1 MVPSRLT
8 GALLVLAFT
17 MSGAVC
23 REEAPGRPSTARCSL
38 FGDNVINTF
47 DGAVFSFA
55 GRCSYLLA
63 GDCQQRAF
71 SILGDFENGRRVGLS
86 VYLGEYFDLHLF
98 ANGTMKE
105 GEQNVSVP
113 YASHGLYLE
122 MEAGYYKLSGETY
135 GFVARVDTSGNFQ
148 VQFSDRLLNKT
159 CGLCGDF
166 NVFAEDDFRTQEGIL
181 TSDPYDFAN
190 SWALS
195 GEEQRCPRASPP
207 SMLCNSSSVEM
218 QKAPCEQCQLLT
230 SSSAFA
236 RCRPWLDPE
245 PFLALCEQTLCAC
258 PRGPAC
264 ACPALL
270 EYARACAHQGLVLDG
285 WTELSAC
292 HPACPAGMEYKECVS
307 PCASTCHGLP
317 VRETCPEMCVDGC
330 SCPEGQLL
338 DEGRCVQPAQC
349 SCVHAG
355 KRYPPGSSVSQDC
368 NTCICRKGVWICSN
382 EECPG
387 ECLVTG
393 QGHFKSFDNR
403 HFTFSGICQ
412 YQLAKDCLDHSFSVV
427 IETMQCADDV
437 DAVCTRSV
445 TVRLPAPHNSLVTL
459 KHGGEV
465 TVDSLDI
472 QLPLLQG
479 DLRIQHTVMTSVRLS
494 FGEDME
500 LDWDGWGRLLLKL
513 SPVYWG
519 RTCGLCGNYNGNQG
533 DDFLTPAGLVEPL
546 VADFGNSWKLQAHC
560 QDLES
565 QDRHPCSLN
574 PRLARF
580 AEEACGVLTSSVFEA
595 CHPAISPRPY
605 VRNCQ
610 YDVCACSDGHE
621 CLCASLASYAQA
633 CARRGV
639 VIPWRQPGFCE
650 LRCPP
655 GERYLPCGPP
665 CNLTCAAAAGPEAEA
680 EADCACA
687 EGCFCAAGLLRD
699 PQGACVPRARC
710 PCRHRGGLVPPGA
723 VLFDGRAACYCAE
736 GRMHCTA
743 RAGPGVLALNTGQ
756 GSALS
761 HRSKRSLSCRPP
773 MVKLVCPADNPHAQG
788 IECAKTCQNYDL
800 ECMSPGCVSGCL
812 CPPGM
817 VRHDNRC
824 VALERCPCFH
834 QGREYAPGETVK
846 MDCNTCV
853 CRDRKWNCTDHVC
866 DATCSV
872 LGMAHYITF
881 DGLKY
886 LFPGECQYVLVQD
899 HCDGSPGT
907 FRVLVGNEGCG
918 PPAVACQK
926 RVTILAE
933 GGEVE
938 LFGGEVSVKRPLEDE
953 SLLEVVESGRYLIVL
968 LGRTLS
974 VVWDRHRSLSVVL
987 KQTFQGR
994 VCGLCGNFDGVQNN
1008 DLTSSSLRVE
1018 EDPVDFGNS
1027 WKVSA
1032 QCADA
1037 RKAPLGVAPALCG
1050 GDLDRQ
1056 SVADSS
1062 CRILTSDLFHA
1073 CNQLVDPEPYLDV
1086 CVYDTCSCESV
1097 GDCACFCDTIAAYAH
1112 ACAQRGQVVA
1122 WRTPTLCPQSCEDR
1136 NARETGYECE
1146 WRYNSCAPACPVTCQ
1161 HPEPLA
1167 CPVQCVEGCH
1177 AHCPPGR
1184 VLDELLQ
1191 TCVEP
1196 RDCPVCEVLGRRLAP
1211 GRKVTL
1217 NLEDPA
1223 RCQTCHCDGANLTCE
1238 TCPHPRGLAGSPT
1251 EAPAVT
1257 PTPDVED
1264 TPEPPL
1270 HDFYCSKLLDLVFLL
1285 DGSARL
1291 SEAEFEE
1298 LKGFVV
1304 SVMERLHISQKRIRV
1319 ALVEFHDGSHA
1330 YLELR
1335 ARRRPSELRRVAS
1348 HVKYVGSQVASTSE
1362 VMKYTLFQIFGQID
1376 RPEASRVTLLL
1387 TASQEPP
1394 RLARNLVR
1402 YLQGLK
1408 KKKVVVIPVGIGPH
1422 ANLRQIRLIEK
1433 QAPENKAFVLS
1444 GVGELAQRRD
1454 DIISYICDLAP
1465 EPLPPTQP
1473 RPQAQIT
1480 TASPEIAG
1488 SPSPG
1493 SHRKPLVLD
1502 VVFVLEGSDKVGEE
1516 NFQKSKEF
1524 VQEVVGSLAVGPD
1537 GVHVSVLQYSNS
1549 VMAEYSFNHTQTA
1562 DEVLHRLRE
1571 IPYRG
1576 GNRTNTGLALE
1587 YLASRSFSPGHG
1599 DREQAPNLVYMV
1611 TGNPASD
1618 EIRRLPGDIQVI
1630 PIGVGP
1636 HADVHE
1642 LERVGYPNAPI
1653 LIQDFQKLPREA
1665 PDLVLQRLQ
1674 LPTLPPPLDCSR
1686 PRDVVLL
1693 LDASSRVPAA
1703 AFEAMKTFAQ
1713 AFISRAD
1720 LGPQRTHVAVLQYGA
1735 APTIDVPW
1743 DAAQQ
1748 SAHLLGL
1755 VDLMQRQGGPAH
1767 MGEALAFAVR
1777 YVTSQV
1783 HGARPQALKVVVILA
1798 TDVSV
1803 DSVEA
1808 AASAARASRVAV
1820 FPIGI
1825 GDHYDAAQLGSLA
1838 GPAASANVL
1847 RLQRVEDLRDIVTL
1861 GSSFLRR
1868 LCVGSVGICVDEDGN
1883 ERGPGDMWTLPDR
1896 CHTVTCQPDGQT
1908 LLTSHRVNCDRGPRP
1923 SCPNSQAPVRVEET
1937 CGCRWTCPC
1946 VCTGSATRH
1955 LVTFDGQNFQLAGSC
1970 AYVLFQSKEQGL
1982 EVIARNGACGSAPR
1996 QMCVKSIE
2004 VKHGGISLELHDN
2017 MEVSVDGRLVPAPY
2031 VGDHVEVSIYGAIMY
2046 EVRFNQLGHILTFTP
2061 DNNEFQLQLSPKT
2074 FASKTYG
2081 LCGICDGN
2089 AANDFVLKDGS
2100 VTTDW
2105 KGLVEEWAV
2114 QQPGNTCHPV
2124 PEDACPVSDGSRCRL
2139 LLSPLFAECH
2149 QVLAPATF
2157 HAICQQ
2163 DSCRQE
2169 RVCEVIASYAHLCR
2183 SHGVCVDWRT
2193 ADFCA
2198 MSCPPS
2204 KVYKHCEHSC
2214 PRHCDG
2220 NSSSS
2225 SCGDHP
2231 AEGCFCPPNQA
2242 LLGGSCV
2249 PGEACTQCVGQDG
2262 VRRQFLETWVPDHQ
2276 PCQICMCL
2284 SGREINCTSRPCP
2297 TARAPTCGACEVAR
2311 LRHNPSQ
2318 CCPEYECVCD
2328 LVTCDVPP
2336 MPACEE
2342 GLQPVLTN
2350 PGECRPSFA
2359 CACKKEACGSPTAPS
2374 CPPHRTPVL
2383 RSTRCCDR
2391 YECACSCANATATAS
2406 CPPGYRAATATDD
2419 CGCTS
2424 TSCLPAKVCVHRGT
2438 VYPVGQVW
2446 EEGCTLCTC
2455 TDAEDAVMGLRAAQC
2470 SPKPCE
2476 DEDSCRP
2483 GFSYVLHE
2491 GECCGRC
2498 VPSACEVMDGSPRG
2512 DAQSSW
2518 KSVGTRWAAQEN
2530 PCLINQ
2536 CVRVNEEV
2544 FVQQSNVT
2552 CPPLD
2557 VPTCPTGFQLSCE
2570 TSACCPSCHCEPME
2584 ACVLNGTIIGPG
2596 KSVMVDVCT
2605 TCHCSTQLGP
2615 VRGFKLE
2622 CRKTTCEACPPG
2634 YLEEKGQGE
2643 CCGRCRPS
2651 ACTIRLRGGQALTL
2665 KRDETVQDG
2674 CDSHFCRVNERGEF
2688 IWEKRVTSCPPFDE
2702 HRCLAEGG
2710 KIMKIPGTCCDTCEE
2725 VDCRDVT
2732 ASVKY
2737 IKVGDCKSQDEV
2749 DIHYCQGRCSSKAVY
2764 SIDTEDV
2771 QDQCSCCSP
2780 ARTEPMRVALHCA
2793 NGSVVFHEV
2802 LNAMQCGCT
2811 PRACSRPGT
2820 R

>member
-17 MSGAVC
+17 MSV
-23 REEAPGRPSTARCSL
+23 SL
-38 FGDNVINTF
+38 
-47 DGAVFSFA
+47 S
-55 GRCSYLLA
+55 
-63 GDCQQRAF
+63 
-71 SILGDFENGRRVGLS
+71 GDFENGQRVGLS

-122 MEAGYYKLSGETY
+122 TQAGYYRLSSETY
-135 GFVARVDTSGNFQ
+135 GFVARMDTSGNFQ
-148 VQFSDRLLNKT
+148 VQFSDRLFNKT

-218 QKAPCEQCQLLT
+218 PKAPWEQCQLLT

-245 PFLALCEQTLCAC
+245 PFVALCEQTLCAC
-258 PRGPAC
+258 SRGPAC

-285 WTELSAC
+285 WTELSVC
-292 HPACPAGMEYKECVS
+292 RPACPAGMEYKECVS

-317 VRETCPEMCVDGC
+317 VRETCPETCVDGC

-355 KRYPPGSSVSQDC
+355 KRHPPGSSVPQDC

-445 TVRLPAPHNSLVTL
+445 TVRLPAPHNSLVKL

-465 TVDSLDI
+465 TMDNLDI

-479 DLRIQHTVMTSVRLS
+479 DLRIQHTVMPSVRLS

-500 LDWDGWGRLLLKL
+500 LDWDGRGRLLLKL

-546 VADFGNSWKLQAHC
+546 VADFGNSWKLQADC

-580 AEEACGVLTSSVFEA
+580 AEEACGVLMSSVFEA

-621 CLCASLASYAQA
+621 CLCASVASYAQA

-639 VIPWRQPGFCE
+639 VIPWRQPGFCGGFE
-650 LRCPP
+650 TRPNSPVLSRAVPFPFQSLRAPVSPVSPASPRVPVSPMFPCPLCPVSPCPMSPCSRVPRVLVCPP
-655 GERYLPCGPP
+655 CPVSPVSRVPCPVSPCPVSPCPVSRVPMSRVPMSRVPCPVSPCPP
-665 CNLTCAAAAGPEAEA
+665 CPVSPCPVSRVPRVP
-680 EADCACA
+680 CSVSPMSV
-687 EGCFCAAGLLRD
+687 FPRV
-699 PQGACVPRARC
+699 PVSPVSRVPMSCVP
-710 PCRHRGGLVPPGA
+710 
-723 VLFDGRAACYCAE
+723 YCAE

-743 RAGPGVLALNTGQ
+743 RAGPGALALNTGL

-761 HRSKRSLSCRPP
+761 HRGKRSLSCRPP

-812 CPPGM
+812 CPLGM

-872 LGMAHYITF
+872 LGVAHYITF

-938 LFGGEVSVKRPLEDE
+938 LLGGEVSVKRPLEDE

-1037 RKAPLGVAPALCG
+1037 RKAPLGMAPTLCG

-1112 ACAQRGQVVA
+1112 ACAQQGQVVA

-1136 NARETGYECE
+1136 NARENGYECE
-1146 WRYNSCAPACPVTCQ
+1146 WRYNSCAPACPITCQ

-1177 AHCPPGR
+1177 AHCPPGK
-1184 VLDELLQ
+1184 
-1191 TCVEP
+1191 
-1196 RDCPVCEVLGRRLAP
+1196 AWP
-1211 GRKVTL
+1211 GR
-1217 NLEDPA
+1217 E
-1223 RCQTCHCDGANLTCE
+1223 REEGEGHCDGANLTCE
-1238 TCPHPRGLAGSPT
+1238 ACLHPRGLAGPPT
-1251 EAPAVT
+1251 EAPAAT

-1285 DGSARL
+1285 DGSAKL

-1376 RPEASRVTLLL
+1376 RPEALRVTLLL

-1402 YLQGLK
+1402 YVQGLK

-1473 RPQAQIT
+1473 PPQAQIT
-1480 TASPEIAG
+1480 TASPEISG

-1502 VVFVLEGSDKVGEE
+1502 VVFVLEGSDQVGEE

-1642 LERVGYPNAPI
+1642 LEKVGYPNAPI

-1674 LPTLPPPLDCSR
+1674 LPMLPPPL
-1686 PRDVVLL
+1686 
-1693 LDASSRVPAA
+1693 
-1703 AFEAMKTFAQ
+1703 
-1713 AFISRAD
+1713 
-1720 LGPQRTHVAVLQYGA
+1720 
-1735 APTIDVPW
+1735 
-1743 DAAQQ
+1743 
-1748 SAHLLGL
+1748 
-1755 VDLMQRQGGPAH
+1755 
-1767 MGEALAFAVR
+1767 
-1777 YVTSQV
+1777 
-1783 HGARPQALKVVVILA
+1783 
-1798 TDVSV
+1798 
-1803 DSVEA
+1803 
-1808 AASAARASRVAV
+1808 
-1820 FPIGI
+1820 
-1825 GDHYDAAQLGSLA
+1825 
-1838 GPAASANVL
+1838 
-1847 RLQRVEDLRDIVTL
+1847 
-1861 GSSFLRR
+1861 
-1868 LCVGSVGICVDEDGN
+1868 GSVGICVDEDGN
-1883 ERGPGDMWTLPDR
+1883 ERRPGDVWTLPDR

-1923 SCPNSQAPVRVEET
+1923 SCPNSQSPVRVEET

-1955 LVTFDGQNFQLAGSC
+1955 LVTFDGQNFQLTGSC

-1982 EVIARNGACGSAPR
+1982 EVIARNGACGPAPR

-2004 VKHGGISLELHDN
+2004 VKHGGISLELHDD

-2061 DNNEFQLQLSPKT
+2061 QNNEFQLQLSPKT
-2074 FASKTYG
+2074 YASKTYG

-2114 QQPGNTCHPV
+2114 QQPGYPTCHPV
-2124 PEDACPVSDGSRCRL
+2124 PEDACPVSDGSRCQL

-2163 DSCRQE
+2163 DSCHQE

-2242 LLGGSCV
+2242 VLDGSCV
-2249 PGEACTQCVGQDG
+2249 PEEACTQCVGQDG
-2262 VRRQFLETWVPDHQ
+2262 VRHQFLETWVPDHQ

-2311 LRHNPSQ
+2311 LRHHPSQ

-2336 MPACEE
+2336 MPACEG

-2359 CACKKEACGSPTAPS
+2359 CACKKEACGSPTPPS

-2383 RSTRCCDR
+2383 RSTRCCDQ
-2391 YECACSCANATATAS
+2391 YECAATCVSSTAAS
-2406 CPPGYRAATATDD
+2406 PTGETCEAARSLTEPL
-2419 CGCTS
+2419 
-2424 TSCLPAKVCVHRGT
+2424 CLQVCVHRGT

-2455 TDAEDAVMGLRAAQC
+2455 TDAEDVVTGLRTAWC

-2476 DEDSCRP
+2476 DEDGCRP

-2491 GECCGRC
+2491 GDCCGRC
-2498 VPSACEVMDGSPRG
+2498 LPSACEVMDGSPRG

-2544 FVQQSNVT
+2544 FVQQSNVS

-2570 TSACCPSCHCEPME
+2570 TSACCPSCRCEPME
-2584 ACVLNGTIIGPG
+2584 ACVLNSTIIGPG

-2605 TCHCSTQLGP
+2605 TCHCSTQPGA

-2622 CRKTTCEACPPG
+2622 CTKTTCEACPPG

-2651 ACTIRLRGGQALTL
+2651 ACTIRLRGGQVLAL

-2688 IWEKRVTSCPPFDE
+2688 IWEKRVTRCPPFDE

-2749 DIHYCQGRCSSKAVY
+2749 DIHYCQVGLR
-2764 SIDTEDV
+2764 
-2771 QDQCSCCSP
+2771 
-2780 ARTEPMRVALHCA
+2780 
-2793 NGSVVFHEV
+2793 GSRRW
-2802 LNAMQCGCT
+2802 N
-2811 PRACSRPGT
+2811 
-2820 R
+2820 